1 MPQHRPMQW
10 QLGGRLGPGAPVP
23 ESWSVSPLIV
33 CAERPSC
40 RGVGITAGGPP
51 APICVRP
58 EFAIG
63 IGRMRLPRRRHR
75 TKPPRT
81 ARGTQH
87 RSSYQGPPVAVGVAG
102 ICPQDTSAGI
112 PPRRA
117 GPCRF
122 SICQNSRKC
131 TFPLNWV
138 KLFRKTSIAQG
149 PTSTPQGD
157 RLAQWPIPTPRGL
170 SPARRRL
177 EGRLLKIARVCA

>member
-75 TKPPRT
+75 TEPPRT
-81 ARGTQH
+81 ARGTGLCTKG
-87 RSSYQGPPVAVGVAG
+87 RLWRLGWLVYDPKVPPPASRPAGPG
-102 ICPQDTSAGI
+102 
-112 PPRRA
+112 RA
-117 GPCRF
+117 G
-122 SICQNSRKC
+122 S
-131 TFPLNWV
+131 
-138 KLFRKTSIAQG
+138 LFAKTEEYAPRPDMDTNRQVDS
-149 PTSTPQGD
+149 TS
-157 RLAQWPIPTPRGL
+157 
-170 SPARRRL
+170 
-177 EGRLLKIARVCA
+177 KISFF